1 MFARGHAEARP
12 ENAPYNLCVQVLRLH
27 DPGRRPASWT
37 EIIQPGQ
44 FAAFA
49 KNLDS
54 GAPCDAK
61 GRSYLDPSQ
70 VACLVFDSLDESQ
83 AYCESAANRTPAV
96 QFEIFDA
103 AGRANPPLI
112 TVVHPSRA
120 GAVEADPAV
129 LRRRRVIAWTL
140 IAAAIPTLVVGYY
153 LRDGG
158 HQIFAGFVGLN
169 MLVAAGRLLWFNMA
183 VRETEELRRRRLAK
197 ATGRVRS
204 NR

>member
-1 MFARGHAEARP
+1 
-12 ENAPYNLCVQVLRLH
+12 
-27 DPGRRPASWT
+27 
-37 EIIQPGQ
+37 
-44 FAAFA
+44 
-49 KNLDS
+49 
-54 GAPCDAK
+54 
-61 GRSYLDPSQ
+61 
-70 VACLVFDSLDESQ
+70 
-83 AYCESAANRTPAV
+83 
-96 QFEIFDA
+96 
-103 AGRANPPLI
+103 
-112 TVVHPSRA
+112 
-120 GAVEADPAV
+120 VEADPAV
-129 LRRRRVIAWTL
+129 LRRRRVIAWSL